1 MLLGELLNDRHE
13 PIKLIVVN
21 RVILRLIGTIPVMIF
36 DEDEMIALALDL
48 VALKMLDCPLEL

>member
-1 MLLGELLNDRHE
+1 MLLGELLNDWHE

-21 RVILRLIGTIPVMIF
+21 RVVLRLIDTIPVMIF

>member
-48 VALKMLDCPLEL
+48 VALKMLDCPLKL

>member
-21 RVILRLIGTIPVMIF
+21 RVVLRLIGTIPVMIF
-36 DEDEMIALALDL
+36 DEDEMIALALNL

>member
-1 MLLGELLNDRHE
+1 MLLGELFNDWHE

-21 RVILRLIGTIPVMIF
+21 RVVLRLIGTIPVMIF
-36 DEDEMIALALDL
+36 DEDEMVALALDL

>member
-21 RVILRLIGTIPVMIF
+21 RVVLRLIGTIPVMIF
-36 DEDEMIALALDL
+36 DEDEMVALALDL

>member
-21 RVILRLIGTIPVMIF
+21 RVVLRLIGTIPVMIF

>member
-21 RVILRLIGTIPVMIF
+21 RVVLRLIGTIPVMIF
-36 DEDEMIALALDL
+36 DEDEMIAIALDL

>member
-1 MLLGELLNDRHE
+1 VLLGELLNDWHE

-21 RVILRLIGTIPVMIF
+21 RVVLRLIGTIPVMIF

>member
-1 MLLGELLNDRHE
+1 VLLGELLNDRHE

-21 RVILRLIGTIPVMIF
+21 RVVLRLIGTIPVMIF